1 MIKIFKTFGGYTEIA
16 EPANNCWINV
26 IKPTEEEITDLSLR
40 YDVPTDLFYDI
51 LDSDERPRVEFEDE
65 HTLVIIRIPVEQ
77 KNNGVPFMT
86 VPLGI
91 IIKEKYTFTVCLE
104 ENEVLP
110 PGVPANLR
118 EQYVNIND
126 SINFVLRLFI
136 RSGSLYLKYLKQ
148 INQMTEIIE
157 KDFKK
162 SVKNKELNKLMK
174 LEKSLVYFVTS
185 IKGNEITLAKLKN
198 SKRITT
204 EINED
209 LLEDA
214 IIETKQALETSQIYS
229 DIQNSLADSFN
240 SVISN
245 NLNTVM
251 KQLTL
256 ISIILMIP
264 TLIASIF
271 GMNVPNFL
279 EKANWAML
287 AIIILSV
294 VLSALGVLMF
304 RKKQW
309 F

>member
-1 MIKIFKTFGGYTEIA
+1 
-16 EPANNCWINV
+16 
-26 IKPTEEEITDLSLR
+26 
-40 YDVPTDLFYDI
+40 
-51 LDSDERPRVEFEDE
+51 
-65 HTLVIIRIPVEQ
+65 
-77 KNNGVPFMT
+77 
-86 VPLGI
+86 
-91 IIKEKYTFTVCLE
+91 
-104 ENEVLP
+104 
-110 PGVPANLR
+110 
-118 EQYVNIND
+118 
-126 SINFVLRLFI
+126 
-136 RSGSLYLKYLKQ
+136 
-148 INQMTEIIE
+148 MTEVIE

-174 LEKSLVYFVTS
+174 LEKSLVYFITS
-185 IKGNEITLAKLKN
+185 IKGNEITLAKLRN

-204 EINED
+204 ELNED

-279 EKANWAML
+279 EKVNWAMP